1 MGKKESRSLITLCSF
16 VCWHI
21 WLSRNDLV
29 FGRKVWHPKEV
40 ISAAVK
46 AFQEFNVIP
55 SDAISY
61 PPSMVALPQQWIA
74 PTTDYVKCNCDASYS
89 ANLNKSGI
97 GFICRDHNGLP
108 LIAISSPSFFSDIL
122 VGEAIA
128 VRLTMMEMITNGFER
143 VMTESD
149 NMNLITY
156 IKDGGGT
163 PPLHIRALVDDI
175 IHLSSSFVSCF
186 FLFYGRLTT
195 WLTPWLEGLSQLI
208 DPFPLHS
215 CMSCVSHYQLPP

>member
-16 VCWHI
+16 VCWHV

-29 FGRKVWHPKEV
+29 FGRKVWQPTEV
-40 ISAAVK
+40 ISAAIK
-46 AFQEFNVIP
+46 AFQEFNAIP
-55 SDAISY
+55 SNVISY

-89 ANLNKSGI
+89 ANLNKSGV

-108 LIAISSPSFFSDIL
+108 LIAISCPSSFSDIL
-122 VGEAIA
+122 VGEAI
-128 VRLTMMEMITNGFER
+128 VVQLSIMGMITNGFER
-143 VMTESD
+143 VMIGFD

-163 PPLHIRALVDDI
+163 SPLHIRALVDNI
-175 IHLSSSFVSCF
+175 IHLSSSFVSCCF
-186 FLFYGRLTT
+186 FFIPQEINSVADSLTRRPLP
-195 WLTPWLEGLSQLI
+195 LTCAT
-208 DPFPLHS
+208 D
-215 CMSCVSHYQLPP
+215 